1 MQLLQSVGDSASG
14 DVQSARNRTVST
26 GSGQRW
32 VSTASTVAVG
42 MGRNACAIIHG
53 HVAAARAP
61 SGRHGGGTSSRPS
74 PIQPVLSCFWPWTR
88 PVRRELYRT
97 QPPACP
103 VPRRVDQRHLLR
115 QRWRRCSTASD
126 RVHGIAKWPLCMHL
140 HSSAGFSKCH
150 CHRAHTARHGAAT
163 LTPPPRPWAWG
174 PPPCSDRALSTPVPA
189 PHGSYLSFPL
199 AGSRHLSRISL
210 RASRADAVATRSSRF
225 AAPDDPRDMSGHACT
240 PAAGPRSIRN

>member
-1 MQLLQSVGDSASG
+1 
-14 DVQSARNRTVST
+14 
-26 GSGQRW
+26 
-32 VSTASTVAVG
+32 

-88 PVRRELYRT
+88 PIRRELYRT

-115 QRWRRCSTASD
+115 QRWRRCSTAPD
-126 RVHGIAKWPLCMHL
+126 RTHGIAEWPLLLHL

-150 CHRAHTARHGAAT
+150 CCHRAHTARHGAAT
-163 LTPPPRPWAWG
+163 LTPPPRPWAWE
-174 PPPCSDRALSTPVPA
+174 PPPAATAPSQRLFRPHTGCICHFLSRDLATSPGFRSARPARTRLRPVP
-189 PHGSYLSFPL
+189 P
-199 AGSRHLSRISL
+199 GSRLRTTPGTCPDMPAPPRPVHDQLGINKDLLSLLGTRYDTYMCH
-210 RASRADAVATRSSRF
+210 RAGKDK
-225 AAPDDPRDMSGHACT
+225 
-240 PAAGPRSIRN
+240 